1 MDSAPRTRE
10 LLVRFH
16 EGDPKALGEL
26 LERHLGWIRS
36 RVVERLGAKLRGKAD
51 TQDFVQEAVL
61 EVLRHG
67 PRFTVSSDE
76 HFRALLARIVENV
89 LCDQHHYFEAARRKA
104 ALEQR
109 LPTDSVLNLDPRRTG
124 RGKTPSAVADRRER
138 EAWLQLGLELLRP
151 EDREVILLRQQEGLP
166 FDDVGARLGVS
177 ANTARMRFERA
188 IARLGDVVARL
199 RIEGVEG
206 VTRDDR

>member
-89 LCDQHHYFEAARRKA
+89 LCDQHQRFEAARRRASIEKP
-104 ALEQR
+104 
-109 LPTDSVLNLDPRRTG
+109 LPTDSVLDLDPRRGATP
-124 RGKTPSAVADRRER
+124 TPSAIADRRER
-138 EAWLQLGLELLRP
+138 EAWLRLGLELVSP
-151 EDREVILLRQQEGLP
+151 EDREVILLRQQDRLAYDAIGE
-166 FDDVGARLGVS
+166 RLGVP

-188 IARLGDVVARL
+188 VARLGDVVARI
-199 RIEGVEG
+199 RIEGVES
-206 VTRDDR
+206 VTRDPA